1 MGRWKRT
8 MVFSLSLCCALAL
21 SGCLFRSGEEL
32 YALPRQSEE
41 YYVLQNAIDRLM
53 VSGMSYSA
61 PTAGANRQPVQLA
74 DLDGDGTDEAI
85 VFLKS
90 SGDMP
95 LKTCILKQSENEMH
109 CIATL
114 EGDGSGFA
122 TAEYAQIDGK
132 PGLEIVL
139 GRQVNDQVSQAM
151 SVYALRDGRVVELMS
166 ASYSAY
172 TTCDLDGD
180 GSTDLFLLRFNTE
193 ESGGGVAEY
202 YRYTGE
208 QIEREPEA
216 SMSSGAGPV
225 KRILTGKVAGGA
237 PAVFV
242 ASLYGEDSIVT
253 DIFALRGKTFLNIT
267 ATGAPGTS
275 AGTVRNYY
283 VYGTDIDRDGVIE
296 LPQPIQLPARG
307 GAEDAYWIID
317 WYKMDLFGR
326 RTREITTYHN
336 YSGGWY
342 VTLPDGWCDTLT
354 ISRGAEVSGVRGYIF
369 SHWNGAEREPE
380 EIFTIYPFTGEDR
393 DALAVEDG
401 RFLLKGKGDVS
412 YAASLGTS
420 AEAKTLT
427 EEALREM
434 FNFIWVDWNTGEV

>member
-1 MGRWKRT
+1 MGKWKRT
-8 MVFSLSLCCALAL
+8 AVITLALSVALLL

-32 YALPRQSEE
+32 YALPRQPKEMYE
-41 YYVLQNAIDRLM
+41 LQKAIDTLM
-53 VSGMSYSA
+53 TPGTAYSA
-61 PTAGANRQPVQLA
+61 PSGGANRQPVQLA

-85 VFLKS
+85 VFLKTG
-90 SGDMP
+90 GDMP
-95 LKTCILKQSENEMH
+95 LKACILDNEGDGMK

-114 EGDGSGFA
+114 EGDGAGFA
-122 TAEYAQIDGK
+122 TAEYAQIDGN

-139 GRQVNDQVSQAM
+139 GRQISDQVLQAM

-172 TTCDLDGD
+172 TTCDLDAD
-180 GSTDLFLLRFNTE
+180 GSTDLFLLRFNAE
-193 ESGGGVAEY
+193 EENGGVAEY

-216 SMSSGAGPV
+216 SMSAGAGPV

-242 ASLYGEDSIVT
+242 ASLCGEDSIVT
-253 DIFALRGKTFLNIT
+253 DIFALRDKSFLNIT
-267 ATGAPGTS
+267 TAGVEGTS

-296 LPQPIQLPARG
+296 LPQPIQLPTRG
-307 GAEDAYWIID
+307 GAEDAYWIIE
-317 WYKMDLFGR
+317 WYKMDLYGR
-326 RTREITTYHN
+326 RTCETTTYHN

-342 VTLPDGWCDTLT
+342 VTLPNEWRDGLT
-354 ISRGAEVSGVRGYIF
+354 ISRSAEVSGVRGYVF
-369 SHWNGAEREPE
+369 SQWYGDGREPE
-380 EIFTIYPFTGEDR
+380 ELFTIYSFNGEGR
-393 DALAVEDG
+393 DVLTVEDG

-412 YAASLGTS
+412 YAASLGPAAAS
-420 AEAKTLT
+420 AGLT
-427 EEALREM
+427 QEDLKEM
-434 FNFIWVDWNTGEV
+434 FDFIWVDWNTGEV